1 MASGTYT
8 PTGIVHHTS
17 VDFTLRQISE
27 AVHLVQGDA
36 TLPVIAVDMYADGQA
51 YAVPSTATVN
61 FRLNK
66 KDGTYIYNPALGV
79 NSART
84 TAYIEVTAQT
94 CAVYGEF
101 SPEIEVIDGTEVAGS
116 SKFKMIVEPCAIQDG
131 MIESSSEGHALI
143 EYASDSRKWAEGKD
157 LDGNDVT
164 SSDPQYHN
172 NAKYWANEAN
182 VTITVGT
189 TTTAS
194 DPTTPASVTN
204 SGTSKDVVL
213 NFTIP
218 RGLQGEQGIQGIQ
231 GPQGIQGEP
240 FEFYRVY
247 VSVAAME
254 ADAANVPEGK
264 FVLINTND
272 VQDPDNSK
280 MYVRNS
286 EEQTGFRYLNDLS
299 GAAGIQGPQGIQGIQ
314 GVQGDTGNGISSVT
328 KTSTSGLTD
337 TYTILFTNGTST
349 TFDVE
354 NGKGI
359 STITKTGTSGLVDTY
374 TITFNDS
381 TTQTFTVNNGN
392 GISSIALTSGSHI
405 AGQYDTYTITYTDG
419 TTSTFQV
426 YNGANG
432 EGSGDMEKR
441 IYDTDDDGVVDNSE
455 ALQGHAASYF
465 ATASNLTAHEGDTT
479 AHITAAERTLWNG
492 YGSELYS
499 LPTFTATLSS
509 SGWTDQTGY
518 YTQTVNVTGMTSS
531 LIPAVYLVTTAGAKD
546 EDLAEAFGHLYRVES
561 GSGTLTFY
569 ADEEPE
575 ENISL
580 AGFMIKEAS

>member
-1 MASGTYT
+1 MASGTYS

-17 VDFTLRQISE
+17 VDFTLRHVSE
-27 AVHLVQGDA
+27 AVHLVQGDVS
-36 TLPVIAVDMYADGQA
+36 LPVIAVDMYADGQA
-51 YAVPSTATVN
+51 YAVPSSATVN

-84 TAYIEVTAQT
+84 TAYIEVTEQT
-94 CAVYGEF
+94 CAAAGEF
-101 SPEIEVIDGTEVAGS
+101 SPEIEIVNGSDVAGS
-116 SKFKMIVEPCAIQDG
+116 SKFKMIVEPNAIQEG

-143 EYASDSRKWAEGKD
+143 EYASESRKWAEGKD
-157 LDGNDVT
+157 LDGNDVP
-164 SSDPQYHN
+164 SSAEQYHN

-182 VTITVGT
+182 VTVSVGT

-194 DPTTPASVTN
+194 DPTTPAAVTN
-204 SGTSKDVVL
+204 SGTDKDVVL

-218 RGLQGEQGIQGIQ
+218 RGLQGPQGIQGVQGIQGEKGDAFAIQKVYSSIAEMNADYSGTDVQIGQFVMIDTGSVEDPDTGKLYVKGLQAYEFIVDLSGAQGIQ
-231 GPQGIQGEP
+231 GPQGIQG
-240 FEFYRVY
+240 
-247 VSVAAME
+247 
-254 ADAANVPEGK
+254 
-264 FVLINTND
+264 
-272 VQDPDNSK
+272 
-280 MYVRNS
+280 
-286 EEQTGFRYLNDLS
+286 
-299 GAAGIQGPQGIQGIQ
+299 
-314 GVQGDTGNGISSVT
+314 VQGERGETGNGIASVT
-328 KTSTSGLTD
+328 KT
-337 TYTILFTNGTST
+337 GTA
-349 TFDVE
+349 V
-354 NGKGI
+354 
-359 STITKTGTSGLVDTY
+359 LVDTY
-374 TITFNDS
+374 TITFTDGTS
-381 TTQTFTVNNGN
+381 TTFNVQNGRGIATIEKTGSSGLADAYTITFTDGTTQNYVVNNGN
-392 GISSIALTSGSHI
+392 GIASVTQTGGSHI
-405 AGQYDTYTITYTDG
+405 AGQYDTYTITYTNG

-441 IYDTDDDGVVDNSE
+441 IYDTNDDGVVDDAE
-455 ALQGHAASYF
+455 KLGGYGASHF
-465 ATASNLTAHEGDTT
+465 ATATDLTTHEADTS
-479 AHITAAERTLWNG
+479 HITAAERTLWNS
-492 YGSELYS
+492 YGNKLYS
-499 LPTFTATLSS
+499 LPKFTASLLS
-509 SGWTDQTGY
+509 SGWTDQSGY

>member
-1 MASGTYT
+1 MASGIYT

-17 VDFTLRQISE
+17 VDFTLRQVAE
-27 AVHLVQGDA
+27 AVHLVQGDIS
-36 TLPVIAVDMYADGQA
+36 LPVIAVDMYADGQA

-84 TAYIEVTAQT
+84 TAYIEVTEQT
-94 CAVYGEF
+94 CAAAGEF
-101 SPEIEVIDGTEVAGS
+101 SPEIEVVDGADIAGS
-116 SKFKMIVEPCAIQDG
+116 SKFKMIVELNAIQDG
-131 MIESSSEGHALI
+131 MVESSSEGHALI
-143 EYASDSRKWAEGKD
+143 EYAKDSRKWAEGKD

-164 SSDPQYHN
+164 SSEPQYHN

-182 VTITVGT
+182 VTIAVGA

-194 DPTTPASVTN
+194 DPTTPASVSN

-240 FEFYRVY
+240 FEFYKVY
-247 VSVAAME
+247 ASVSAME

-272 VQDPDNSK
+272 VEDPDNSK
-280 MYVRNS
+280 MFTRNS
-286 EEQTGFRYLNDLS
+286 EEPTGFRYLNDLS

-314 GVQGDTGNGISSVT
+314 GIQGETGNGIASVT
-328 KTSTSGLTD
+328 KTSSSGLTD

-359 STITKTGTSGLVDTY
+359 STIAKTSTSGLVDTY

-381 TTQTFTVNNGN
+381 TTQTFTVANGN
-392 GISSIALTSGSHI
+392 GIYSITQTGGSHI
-405 AGQYDTYTITYTDG
+405 AGQLDTYTITFTDG
-419 TTSTFQV
+419 TTTTFQV

-432 EGSGDMEKR
+432 EGAGDMEKR
-441 IYDTDDDGVVDNSE
+441 IYDTDNDGVVDNSE
-455 ALQGHAASYF
+455 QLEGHGASYF
-465 ATASNLTAHEGDTT
+465 ATASDLTAH
-479 AHITAAERTLWNG
+479 AASTAAHVSASDRTKWDG
-492 YGSELYS
+492 YESKLYS
-499 LPTFTATLSS
+499 LPKFTASLPSN
-509 SGWTDQTGY
+509 GWTDQTGY
-518 YTQTVNVTGMTSS
+518 YTQTVAVTGMTAS
-531 LIPAVYLVTTAGAKD
+531 LIPAVYLSTTAGAKD
-546 EDLAEAFGHLYRVES
+546 EDLEEAFGHLYRVES

-569 ADEEPE
+569 ADEEPT

-580 AGFMIKEAS
+580 IGFMIKEAS

>member
-17 VDFTLRQISE
+17 VDFTLRQVAE
-27 AVHLVQGDA
+27 AVHLVQGDVS
-36 TLPVIAVDMYADGQA
+36 LPVIAVDMYADGQP
-51 YAVPSTATVN
+51 YAVPATATVN

-84 TAYIEVTAQT
+84 TAYIEVTEQT
-94 CAVYGEF
+94 CAVAGEF
-101 SPEIEVIDGTEVAGS
+101 SPEIEVINGSDVAGS
-116 SKFKMIVEPCAIQDG
+116 SKFKMIVELNAIQEG

-143 EYASDSRKWAEGKD
+143 EYASESRKWAEGKD
-157 LDGNDVT
+157 LDGTDVP
-164 SSDPQYHN
+164 SSAEQYHN

-182 VTITVGT
+182 VTIAVGT

-218 RGLQGEQGIQGIQ
+218 RGLQGEQGVQGIQGIQ
-231 GPQGIQGEP
+231 GEKGEP
-240 FEFYRVY
+240 FMIKKVY
-247 VSVAAME
+247 ISIAAMQ
-254 ADAANVPEGK
+254 ADYSGEDVAVGQ
-264 FVLINTND
+264 FVMIDTGS
-272 VQDPDNSK
+272 VEDPDTGK
-280 MYVRNS
+280 LYVKGVS
-286 EEQTGFRYLNDLS
+286 SWEYICDLS
-299 GAAGIQGPQGIQGIQ
+299 GAQGIQGPQGIQGIQ
-314 GVQGDTGNGISSVT
+314 GIQGDTGNGIASVT
-328 KTSTSGLTD
+328 KTSSSGLTD

-359 STITKTGTSGLVDTY
+359 SSIAKTSTSGLVDTY

-381 TTQTFTVNNGN
+381 TTSTFTVTNGN
-392 GISSIALTSGSHI
+392 GIYSITQTGGSHI
-405 AGQYDTYTITYTDG
+405 AGQLDTYTITFTDG
-419 TTSTFQV
+419 TTTTFQV

-432 EGSGDMEKR
+432 EGAGDMEKR
-441 IYDTDDDGVVDNSE
+441 IYDTDNDGVVDNSE
-455 ALQGHAASYF
+455 QLEGHGASYF
-465 ATASNLTAHEGDTT
+465 ATASDLTAH
-479 AHITAAERTLWNG
+479 AASTAAHVSASERTKWDG
-492 YGSELYS
+492 YESQLYS
-499 LPTFTATLSS
+499 LPKFTASLPSN
-509 SGWTDQTGY
+509 GWTDQTGY
-518 YTQTVNVTGMTSS
+518 YTQTVAVTGMTAS
-531 LIPAVYLVTTAGAKD
+531 LIPAVYLSTTAGAKD
-546 EDLAEAFGHLYRVES
+546 EDLEEAFGHLYRVES

-569 ADEEPE
+569 ADEEPT

-580 AGFMIKEAS
+580 IGFMIKEAS

>member
-17 VDFTLRQISE
+17 VDFTLRHVSE
-27 AVHLVQGDA
+27 AVHLVQGDVS
-36 TLPVIAVDMYADGQA
+36 LPVIAVDMYADGQA
-51 YAVPSTATVN
+51 YAVPSSATVN

-66 KDGTYIYNPALGV
+66 KDGTYIYNPVLGV

-84 TAYIEVTAQT
+84 TAYIEVTEQT
-94 CAVYGEF
+94 CAAAGEF
-101 SPEIEVIDGTEVAGS
+101 SPEIEVVNGSDVAGS
-116 SKFKMIVEPCAIQDG
+116 SKFKMIVEPNAIQEG

-143 EYASDSRKWAEGKD
+143 EYASESRKWAEGRD
-157 LDGNDVT
+157 LDGNDVP
-164 SSDPQYHN
+164 SSAEQYHN

-182 VTITVGT
+182 VTVAVGT

-213 NFTIP
+213 NFVIP

-240 FEFYRVY
+240 FEFYKVY

-272 VQDPDNSK
+272 VEDDDNSK
-280 MYVRNS
+280 MFVRNS
-286 EEQTGFRYLNDLS
+286 EEPTGFRYLNDLS
-299 GAAGIQGPQGIQGIQ
+299 GAQGIQGPQGIQG
-314 GVQGDTGNGISSVT
+314 VQGERGETGNGIASVT
-328 KTSTSGLTD
+328 KTSTA
-337 TYTILFTNGTST
+337 
-349 TFDVE
+349 V
-354 NGKGI
+354 
-359 STITKTGTSGLVDTY
+359 LVDTY
-374 TITFNDS
+374 TITFTDGTS
-381 TTQTFTVNNGN
+381 TTFNVQNGRGIATVEKTGSSGLADAYTITFTDGTTQNYVVNNGN
-392 GISSIALTSGSHI
+392 GIVSVTQTGGSHI

-441 IYDTDDDGVVDNSE
+441 IYDTNDDGIVDNAE
-455 ALQGHAASYF
+455 ALEGHGASHF
-465 ATASNLTAHEGDTT
+465 ATASELTTHAGN
-479 AHITAAERTLWNG
+479 ASHITAEERTLWNS
-492 YGSELYS
+492 YGDKLYS
-499 LPTFTATLSS
+499 LPKFTTSLLS
-509 SGWTDQTGY
+509 SGWTDQSGY
-518 YTQTVNVTGMTSS
+518 YTQTVNVTGMTAE
-531 LIPAVYLVTTAGAKD
+531 IMPAVSLVTAAGAKD
-546 EDLAEAFGHLYRVES
+546 DDLWEAFGHLYRVES
-561 GSGTLTFY
+561 AAGTLTFW
-569 ADEEPE
+569 ADEEPTE
-575 ENISL
+575 DISL
-580 AGFMIKEAS
+580 MGFMIKEAN

>member
-17 VDFTLRQISE
+17 VDFTLRHVSE
-27 AVHLVQGDA
+27 AVHLVQGDVS
-36 TLPVIAVDMYADGQA
+36 LPVIAVDMYADGQA
-51 YAVPSTATVN
+51 YAVPSSATVN

-66 KDGTYIYNPALGV
+66 RDGTYIYNPVLGV

-84 TAYIEVTAQT
+84 TAYIEVTEQT
-94 CAVYGEF
+94 CAAAGEF
-101 SPEIEVIDGTEVAGS
+101 SPEIEVVNGSDVAGS
-116 SKFKMIVEPCAIQDG
+116 SKFKMIVEPNAIQEG

-143 EYASDSRKWAEGKD
+143 EYASESRKWAEGKD
-157 LDGNDVT
+157 LDGNDVP
-164 SSDPQYHN
+164 SSAEQYHN

-182 VTITVGT
+182 VTVSVGT

-213 NFTIP
+213 NFVIP

-240 FEFYRVY
+240 FEFYKVY
-247 VSVAAME
+247 ASVAVME

-272 VQDPDNSK
+272 VEDPDNSK
-280 MYVRNS
+280 MFVRNS
-286 EEQTGFRYLNDLS
+286 EEPTGFRYLNDLS

-314 GVQGDTGNGISSVT
+314 GDQGDTGNGIASIT
-328 KTSTSGLTD
+328 KTGTAVLTD
-337 TYTILFTNGTST
+337 TYTILFTDGAST
-349 TFDVE
+349 TFTVE

-359 STITKTGTSGLVDTY
+359 SGIEKTATTGLVDTY

-381 TTQTFTVNNGN
+381 TTSTFTVTNGN
-392 GISSIALTSGSHI
+392 GIASVTQTGGSHI

-441 IYDTDDDGVVDNSE
+441 IYDTNDDGVVDNAE
-455 ALQGHAASYF
+455 QLEGHGASYF
-465 ATASNLTAHEGDTT
+465 ATASDLATHEADTS
-479 AHITAAERTLWNG
+479 HITAAERTLWNS
-492 YGSELYS
+492 YGNKLYS
-499 LPTFTATLSS
+499 LPKFTASLLS
-509 SGWTDQTGY
+509 SGWTDQSGY
-518 YTQTVNVTGMTSS
+518 YTQTVNVTGMTAE
-531 LIPAVYLVTTAGAKD
+531 ITPAISLVTAAGAKD
-546 EDLAEAFGHLYRVES
+546 EDLWEAFGHLYRVES
-561 GSGTLTFY
+561 AAGALTFW
-569 ADEEPE
+569 ADEEPTE
-575 ENISL
+575 DISL
-580 AGFMIKEAS
+580 MGFMIKEAT